1 MDLPFKVFRIRPLI
15 KGLKKLVLLETKN
28 TIFNKCKKIRKILVH
43 NNSSDLK
50 IIRPAMMVL
59 ISRRIMNKIL
69 SKPF

>member
-1 MDLPFKVFRIRPLI
+1 MDLPFKVFRIRPSI
-15 KGLKKLVLLETKN
+15 KGLKKMVLLETKN
-28 TIFNKCKKIRKILVH
+28 TIFNKYKKIRKILVH

-50 IIRPAMMVL
+50 IIRSAMMVL